1 MSKSLGNFFTVR
13 EVLKKYRPEVI
24 RFFVLSSQYRSPLN
38 YSDDQLN
45 DAEAALTRLYTALR
59 GVDIQPSSSDSAYTL
74 RFQEAMNDDFNT
86 PVAFSV
92 LFDLAREL
100 NSMKVNKESAEQ
112 LATTLKELA
121 SVLGLL
127 QDDPDNFLKGDE
139 TGGLSEDE
147 INQQIQARVDA
158 KSNKDWAKADKIR
171 DQLKEQ
177 GVIVEDVAGGT
188 TSWRREK
195 S

>member
-1 MSKSLGNFFTVR
+1 
-13 EVLKKYRPEVI
+13 VI

-195 S
+195 P